1 MIRTIYALALLLL
14 VGQVVLAQTSPCLRL
29 STDAGA
35 CDNPPSSLSSAIQ
48 AVNFTHKSKTAGLS
62 ANPEARYKAFWI
74 FGDGNFMFY
83 PDRSKA
89 LDESTLDQNYVYH
102 RGGKYNV
109 RSVLVEKKSNKQPPD
124 KELISVDVELSSSK
138 GAAGPTLPGTSFTTQ
153 LADNN
158 RAAVF
163 NHEKVRLGGYETAL
177 VVSSYLPAS
186 SAQPVALVC
195 YNSYRGNSRQ
205 PFSGGQLFARS
216 NVEVEKANYTSNDFP
231 HQIGATTNLDGI
243 LGSALSSSGYG
254 NVIMQPVR
262 VNSDLIAP
270 SFNEFRCFPI
280 FRTEPRNASGLLT
293 STGIPDLDTT
303 GMGET
308 QFLVLILE
316 GATVNP
322 QYNSQSLES
331 QLLFGNGPVTNQP
344 FISPITAAERQRI
357 LSLLQTHCPALYQ
370 VVDTTTLALP
380 NGMYI
385 RGASHRVVSIVSS
398 IDPTMLE
405 VKSIC
410 AAENGLYDVAMKM
423 TICNEGNAEEPHISV
438 RIDNLAGIQ
447 IIEPKF
453 DSTGL
458 DSFLYQPRV
467 MPTWKF
473 AYLQGLAGAYN
484 DAGVYAS
491 SCISRDFSFKTDWN
505 GAQKLAVK
513 GSLKATVTFHTALI
527 KPTQEFPNV
536 MDDATLLSK
545 ENGYNCQ
552 PDGKGN
558 YWWLWLLLFLLGLI
572 IWWYRKMNQ
581 EDSGSN

>member
-1 MIRTIYALALLLL
+1 
-14 VGQVVLAQTSPCLRL
+14 
-29 STDAGA
+29 
-35 CDNPPSSLSSAIQ
+35 
-48 AVNFTHKSKTAGLS
+48 
-62 ANPEARYKAFWI
+62 
-74 FGDGNFMFY
+74 
-83 PDRSKA
+83 
-89 LDESTLDQNYVYH
+89 
-102 RGGKYNV
+102 
-109 RSVLVEKKSNKQPPD
+109 
-124 KELISVDVELSSSK
+124 
-138 GAAGPTLPGTSFTTQ
+138 LPGTSFTTQ

-186 SAQPVALVC
+186 SAQPIALVC
-195 YNSYRGNSRQ
+195 YNSYRGDSKQ
-205 PFSGGQLFARS
+205 PFSGGQLFTRS
-216 NVEVEKANYTSNDFP
+216 NVEVEKANYTEVS
-231 HQIGATTNLDGI
+231 HQIGAPTNLDGT
-243 LGSALSSSGYG
+243 LGSALASSGYG
-254 NVIMQPVR
+254 NVIVQPVQ
-262 VNSDLIAP
+262 VNPELIAP

-280 FRTEPRNASGLLT
+280 FRTTSRDARGTLP
-293 STGIPDLDTT
+293 STGLVDLDTR
-303 GMGET
+303 GIGET

-322 QYNSQSLES
+322 QYNPQSGES
-331 QLLFGNGPVTNQP
+331 QLLFGGGPVTNQP

-357 LSLLQTHCPALYQ
+357 LSLLQTDCPALYQ
-370 VVDTTTLALP
+370 IVDTITLALP

-410 AAENGLYDVAMKM
+410 AAENGQYDVAMKM
-423 TICNEGNAEEPHISV
+423 TICNEGNAEEPHISA

-447 IIEPKF
+447 ITDMKF
-453 DSTGL
+453 DTAQL
-458 DSFLYQPRV
+458 DSFLYQPGGS
-467 MPTWKF
+467 PTWYF
-473 AYLQGLAGAYN
+473 AYLKGLAGAYN
-484 DAGVYAS
+484 SAGVYAP
-491 SCISRDFSFKTDWN
+491 SCISRDFSFKTDWD
-505 GAQKLAVK
+505 GAQKLAVE
-513 GSLKATVTFHTALI
+513 GTLKATITFQTAFI

-552 PDGKGN
+552 PTDGKGN